1 MKPVDNHRL
10 VAGRFQRLVDGTRDW
25 RAPTPVAEWVAG
37 DVVRHLLEWF
47 PPFLRAASDLVL
59 PGSSTPSDAELS
71 TAWRRRTRAI
81 QQLLE
86 NTTPPKFDHPRIGPM
101 PFDEAVD
108 RFYTA
113 DVFMHSWDLARS
125 SGQDDTLDPEVC
137 AAMLAG
143 MEPIEDVI
151 RSSGHYGARIEVPP
165 DARAQDRLIG
175 FIGRDPN
182 WRPPGT

>member
-1 MKPVDNHRL
+1 
-10 VAGRFQRLVDGTRDW
+10 
-25 RAPTPVAEWVAG
+25 
-37 DVVRHLLEWF
+37 
-47 PPFLRAASDLVL
+47 
-59 PGSSTPSDAELS
+59 
-71 TAWRRRTRAI
+71 
-81 QQLLE
+81 
-86 NTTPPKFDHPRIGPM
+86 M

-125 SGQDDTLDPEVC
+125 SGQDDTLAPEVC

-165 DARAQDRLIG
+165 DASAQDRLIG